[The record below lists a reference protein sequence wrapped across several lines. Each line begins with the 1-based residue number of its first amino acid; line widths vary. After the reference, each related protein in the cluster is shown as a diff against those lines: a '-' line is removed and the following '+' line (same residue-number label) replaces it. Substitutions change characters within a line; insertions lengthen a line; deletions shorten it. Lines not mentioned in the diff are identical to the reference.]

1 MIKRMNVKLIL
12 LGFFIFLFIAI
23 PLSFMVIQSMHK
35 TVVATETPII
45 PTNIPP
51 AGTAVKEFSMY
62 ASPTLQKSDI
72 YNIYLIGDS
81 MTHALGPRGGR
92 FTEVISKA
100 YPGAFFEVS
109 NYAEAGQ
116 NIEMMEEHLYK
127 VVTPAG
133 DVTLKPV
140 FDGDPQVIIIE
151 SFGYNPLSQHG
162 LEGGL
167 KKQNEVLTHIMQKLT
182 ERFPN
187 TVIFFMATIAPDR
200 DTYGRKVLKS
210 DSQGSR
216 LQADE
221 RIAYIKN
228 HIKFAQ
234 DHNIPIIDVYS
245 ESLDAQGD
253 GDTKYIN
260 PDDNIHPSAE
270 GLELMSQVMT
280 KRIQEE
286 NIFPQ

>member
-1 MIKRMNVKLIL
+1 MNVKLIL

-35 TVVATETPII
+35 TVVATATPII

-62 ASPTLQKSDI
+62 GSPTLQKSDI

-92 FTEVISKA
+92 FTEVISEA

-162 LEGGL
+162 LGGGL

-234 DHNIPIIDVYS
+234 DHDIPIIDVYS